1 MGLLLLVLVLV
12 TTTYVGR
19 CYWGPQVYSMS
30 GIYLH
35 CLCPLQTAF
44 SIHLFPPLQRDLTRT
59 EPPSLRVRVDSSPFP
74 SVRVS
79 SFCPEF
85 GLLAVSFQQVVAAS
99 LFTLF
104 RIVVLADSGSA
115 TA

>member
-1 MGLLLLVLVLV
+1 MLGGVIGDRKCIVCQASFCIV
-12 TTTYVGR
+12 
-19 CYWGPQVYSMS
+19 CA
-30 GIYLH
+30 
-35 CLCPLQTAF
+35 PLQTAS

-59 EPPSLRVRVDSSPFP
+59 EPPSLRVRVDPSPFP